1 MSTQTR
7 TPRPRRQSGVV
18 VRAGD
23 SWLSLIA
30 ATTKG
35 VGELGQVRVKI
46 RAATPIHGDSFR
58 LIVQSYSASVLAHD
72 GSPHDLATPV
82 ASLQRAVS
90 QEELRLGLDI
100 DVMHAGPVRD
110 DSDELVVFAWV
121 EPGQP
126 DLEYDAALAR
136 PSLGAL
142 RGSAISQHDTV
153 QGLTAELLL
162 TAA

>member
-1 MSTQTR
+1 MATQTR
-7 TPRPRRQSGVV
+7 IPRPRRQSGIV

-35 VGELGQVRVKI
+35 VGEFGQVRVKI
-46 RAATPIHGDSFR
+46 RAAAPIHGDAFR
-58 LIVQSYSASVLAHD
+58 LIVQSYSASVLAQD
-72 GSPHDLATPV
+72 GSPYDLAMPV

-90 QEELRLGLDI
+90 EEELLSGLDI
-100 DVMHAGPVRD
+100 DVMHAEAAGD
-110 DSDELVVFAWV
+110 DSSELVVFAWV

-142 RGSAISQHDTV
+142 RGSAVSQRDIV